1 MIYLSKEDYFEVYL
15 ASMISPADR
24 ETMVTLYQPIL
35 GHGAVGLYFSLYS
48 EFKKQEVTPFSSCE
62 DLIEAMDITLDRLQE
77 ARKLLEGIGLVQTFY
92 KRETDQAF
100 YKILLFAPKSPS
112 DFFADVLLKGL
123 LVRAIG
129 AKKANRIANLYKSK
143 ELKLEGYSE
152 ITCSFNEVFHPDLD
166 SSAFLARLDADTT
179 YTRKSKDITEGF
191 DRGAFLDELEKQY
204 RIRRSSLKKNDLEAI
219 VQIALLYGIEEL
231 SMCEIVSRCFGESG
245 IDFEKVKK
253 LSLEDHRF
261 IPEISRSE
269 VKSKEIYDGK
279 GRKAQL
285 IGLMSS
291 TSALDFLSYRQNHS
305 KPSPSDVRLLNDLM
319 ETYGFSSQ
327 VINPIISYVLENY
340 DNTLPYNLV
349 MKIASSLKREGIQT
363 TLDAMNY
370 LYRTKKNQKRKAKN
384 LVDEDEEKEVSQSD
398 VDDLIKELGDE

>member
-1 MIYLSKEDYFEVYL
+1 MIYLNKEDYFEVYL
-15 ASMISPADR
+15 ASMISPSDR
-24 ETMVTLYQPIL
+24 DTLFTLYQPFL
-35 GHGAVGLYFSLYS
+35 GHDAVGLYFSLYS
-48 EFKKQEVTPFSSCE
+48 EFKKQEMTPVSSVS
-62 DLIEAMDITLDRLQE
+62 DLLETMDIPIDRLQE
-77 ARKLLEGIGLVQTFY
+77 ARKMLEGIGLVQTYY
-92 KRETDQAF
+92 KKEKEQAY
-100 YKILLFAPKSPS
+100 YKFLLFAPKSPS
-112 DFFADVLLKGL
+112 DFFADVILRGL

-129 AKKANRIANLYKSK
+129 ARKANRLAHLYKSK
-143 ELKLEGYSE
+143 ELKLDGYNE
-152 ITCSFNEVFHPDLD
+152 ITCSFNEVFRPDLD
-166 SSAFLARLDADTT
+166 SDAFLSRLDADTT

-191 DRGAFLDELEKQY
+191 DRGAFLSELEKQY
-204 RIRRSSLKKNDLEAI
+204 RIRASALKKDDLETI
-219 VQIALLYGIEEL
+219 VQIALLYGVGEL
-231 SMCEIVSRCFGESG
+231 AMSEIVSRCLNENG

-261 IPEISRSE
+261 IPERKRAG

-285 IGLMSS
+285 IALMSS

-327 VINPIISYVLENY
+327 VINPIIAYVLENY

-349 MKIASSLKREGIQT
+349 MKIASSLKREGIET

-370 LYRTKKNQKRKAKN
+370 LYRTRKNQKKRPSVKEN
-384 LVDEDEEKEVSQSD
+384 EEKPVSQND
-398 VDDLIKELGDE
+398 VDDLFKELGDE